1 MDVED
6 NEQHSPLLG
15 RNKVH
20 DPRSRGFAMPT
31 KAIDRST
38 WKDKV
43 IRVYDPLPNPNQSVG
58 CCTGVAK
65 CSQFNSI
72 GNRRT
77 GVVLGMPEAEA
88 CYSRNSQ
95 IDPFQG
101 SWPPEDTGSSGLAS
115 CKTAQEFEWG
125 GAYYHL
131 FGGADEVV
139 QNLMAGK
146 TISVGTYWYES
157 MFYPTASGLV
167 TVSGDIAGGH
177 QYLIR
182 GYDVDRDRVMGRC
195 WWGAFRDFWMSRTDL
210 NRLLREGG
218 DAHWQE
224 RRQA

>member
-1 MDVED
+1 
-6 NEQHSPLLG
+6 
-15 RNKVH
+15 
-20 DPRSRGFAMPT
+20 
-31 KAIDRST
+31 
-38 WKDKV
+38 
-43 IRVYDPLPNPNQSVG
+43 
-58 CCTGVAK
+58 
-65 CSQFNSI
+65 
-72 GNRRT
+72 
-77 GVVLGMPEAEA
+77 
-88 CYSRNSQ
+88 
-95 IDPFQG
+95 
-101 SWPPEDTGSSGLAS
+101 
-115 CKTAQEFEWG
+115 
-125 GAYYHL
+125 
-131 FGGADEVV
+131 
-139 QNLMAGK
+139 MAGK